1 MHVFRSIDEAR
12 GELAG
17 CAVAIGN
24 FDGVHL
30 GHRRLLEEAKAL
42 ASARGAPA
50 AVLTFEPHPAKV
62 LSPDFAPP
70 LIATAARKLR
80 LLEDEGIDAVV
91 VQSFDRAYA
100 RTSAEEFVRRDLVG
114 ALGARDVVVGYDFT
128 FGKGRAGT
136 PEVLAR
142 IAAEDASVHVV
153 PAFTRDSLVVSSSKI
168 RELVL
173 AGRVQPAAD
182 LLGRPFVIDGA
193 VVPGRGRGRTIG
205 IPTAN
210 VAADTELLPASGVY
224 AVRVTV
230 EGLPGTCAGG
240 ANIGRKPTFG
250 EEDLTVEVHLIGLDV
265 DLYGR
270 RMAVAFLER
279 LRGEQRFASVDELVA
294 RIRGDLDESARVA
307 AAFESLPLRTVAGA
321 PPMHVARRR

>member
-1 MHVFRSIDEAR
+1 MNVFRSIDEAR
-12 GELAG
+12 GKLSG

-30 GHRRLLEEAKAL
+30 GHRQLLAKAKAL
-42 ASARGAPA
+42 AEARGAPA

-70 LIATAARKLR
+70 LISTITRKLR
-80 LLEDEGIDAVV
+80 LLEDEGLDAVV
-91 VQSFDRAYA
+91 IQPFDRAYA
-100 RTSAEEFVRRDLVG
+100 ATSAEAFVRRDLVG
-114 ALGARDVVVGYDFT
+114 ALGARDIVVGYDFT

-136 PEVLAR
+136 PEALAR
-142 IAAEDASVHVV
+142 LAGDDAGVRVV
-153 PAFTRDSLVVSSSKI
+153 PAFARDQLVVSSSKI

-173 AGRVQPAAD
+173 AGRVAQAAE
-182 LLGRPFVIDGA
+182 LLGRPFLVDGR

-210 VAADTELLPASGVY
+210 VAPDTELLPASGVY
-224 AVRVTV
+224 AVRAAI
-230 EGLPGTCAGG
+230 EGIEGTFPGG

-250 EEDLTVEVHLIGLDV
+250 EEDLTVEVHLLGLDA

-270 RMAVAFLER
+270 NMAVAFLER
-279 LRGEQRFASVDELVA
+279 LRGEQRFASAEELVG
-294 RIRGDLDESARVA
+294 RIRLDLEQAREVAEAAGLQPLRVA
-307 AAFESLPLRTVAGA
+307 VDSLTGPGSRQ
-321 PPMHVARRR
+321 

>member
-1 MHVFRSIDEAR
+1 MRVFRSIDEAR
-12 GELAG
+12 GQMPG

-30 GHRRLLEEAKAL
+30 GHRQLLVKAKEL
-42 ASARGAPA
+42 AATRGARA

-70 LIATAARKLR
+70 LLATTARKLD

-91 VQSFDRAYA
+91 IQPFDRAYA
-100 RTSAEEFVRRDLVG
+100 GTGAEDFVRRDLLG
-114 ALGARDVVVGYDFT
+114 ALGAKDVVVGYDFT

-136 PEVLAR
+136 PDVLAR
-142 IAAEDASVHVV
+142 LAGSDASVHVV
-153 PAFTRDSLVVSSSKI
+153 PAFAREQLVVSSSKI

-173 AGRVQPAAD
+173 AGRVAQAAE
-182 LLGRPFVIDGA
+182 LLGRPFVIDGR
-193 VVPGRGRGRTIG
+193 VVPGRGRGRGIG

-210 VAADTELLPASGVY
+210 VDPDTELLPASGVY
-224 AVRVTV
+224 AVRAAV
-230 EGLPGTCAGG
+230 EGVAGTFAGG

-250 EEDLTVEVHLIGLDV
+250 EEDLTVEVHLLGLDADV
-265 DLYGR
+265 YGR

-294 RIRGDLDESARVA
+294 RIRLDLDQAREIASASQA
-307 AAFESLPLRTVAGA
+307 AVSLT
-321 PPMHVARRR
+321 PPVVRQ

>member
-1 MHVFRSIDEAR
+1 MHVFRSIGEAR
-12 GELAG
+12 GELSG

-30 GHRRLLEEAKAL
+30 GHLRLLEEAKAL
-42 ASARGAPA
+42 ASTRGAPA

-70 LIATAARKLR
+70 LIATTARKLKT
-80 LLEDEGIDAVV
+80 LEDAGVDAVI
-91 VQSFDRAYA
+91 VQPFDRAYA
-100 RTSAEEFVRRDLVG
+100 RTSAEDFVRRDLVG
-114 ALGARDVVVGYDFT
+114 ALGAKDVVVGYDFT

-142 IAAEDASVHVV
+142 IAAGDASVHVV
-153 PAFTRDSLVVSSSKI
+153 PAYARDSLVVSSSKI

-173 AGRVQPAAD
+173 EGRVQPAAD
-182 LLGRPFVIDGA
+182 LLGKPFVLDGK

-210 VAADTELLPASGVY
+210 VAPQTELLPATGVY
-224 AVRVTV
+224 AVRAAV
-230 EGLPGTCAGG
+230 EGLPGTFAGG
-240 ANIGRKPTFG
+240 ANIGRKPTFD
-250 EEDLTVEVHLIGLDV
+250 EEDLTVEVHLLGLDS

-279 LRGEQRFASVDELVA
+279 LRGEQRFASADELVA
-294 RIRGDLDESARVA
+294 RIRLDLDESRRVA
-307 AAFESLPLRTVAGA
+307 AAFESLDLRTA
-321 PPMHVARRR
+321 PGLPD